1 VVERLECRVKVDADL
16 LLAVDGG
23 GTRTRAAVADL
34 EGRVLAR
41 GFGPSSNLQNVG
53 LEAVT
58 AALTT
63 AIEGALL
70 QVPGGL
76 YKGEAP
82 AWRSGRLA
90 AACFGLAGIDSRE
103 DETRLSSWVRDQAV
117 APRFSVL
124 NDSELVLACGTP
136 EGFGVALISG
146 TGSICLGR
154 TKDGRTA
161 RVGGFG
167 PLLGDEG
174 SGYALAVSALRLA
187 MRTSDG
193 RAQATALLRAALAH
207 FAMPD
212 TLALMNHLYA
222 PTSTPADVAGFAAT
236 VVDLGGRGDAEAGA
250 LVTEAVG
257 ELVAHVRVLSQTLRL
272 VKPPLALSGGV
283 LRSQVRTQLLAAL
296 HGEVGP
302 VNHVT
307 DPVVGAIALAR
318 RLLRG

>member
-1 VVERLECRVKVDADL
+1 MGADL

-41 GFGPSSNLQNVG
+41 GFGPSSSLQNVG
-53 LEAVT
+53 LEATT

-70 QVPGGL
+70 QIPGGL
-76 YKGEAP
+76 YKGEGP

-103 DETRLSSWVRDQAV
+103 DEARLSAWVRDQAV
-117 APRFSVL
+117 APRFTVL

-136 EGFGVALISG
+136 EGHGVALVAG

-154 TKDGRTA
+154 TKEGRTA

-174 SGYALAVSALRLA
+174 GGYALALRALRLA
-187 MRTSDG
+187 MQTADG
-193 RAQATALLRAALAH
+193 RAQAPTRLRAALAH
-207 FAMPD
+207 FALPD
-212 TLALMNHLYA
+212 ALSIMNQLSA
-222 PTSTPADVAGFAAT
+222 PTSTPADVA
-236 VVDLGGRGDAEAGA
+236 E
-250 LVTEAVG
+250 
-257 ELVAHVRVLSQTLRL
+257 VRS
-272 VKPPLALSGGV
+272 
-283 LRSQVRTQLLAAL
+283 
-296 HGEVGP
+296 
-302 VNHVT
+302 
-307 DPVVGAIALAR
+307 
-318 RLLRG
+318 

>member
-1 VVERLECRVKVDADL
+1 MDADL

-53 LEAVT
+53 LPAVT
-58 AALTT
+58 EALTT

-70 QVPGGL
+70 QIPGGL
-76 YKGEAP
+76 YKGEGP

-103 DETRLSSWVRDQAV
+103 DEARLSAWVRDQAV
-117 APRFSVL
+117 APRFTVL
-124 NDSELVLACGTP
+124 NDSELVLASGTP
-136 EGFGVALISG
+136 EGYGVALVAG

-174 SGYALAVSALRLA
+174 SGYALALRALRLA

-193 RAQATALLRAALAH
+193 RAQAPTLLRAALAH
-207 FAMPD
+207 FALPD
-212 TLALMNHLYA
+212 ALAVMNQLSA
-222 PTSTPADVAGFAAT
+222 PTSTPADVAGFATA
-236 VVDLGGRGDAEAGA
+236 VVDLAGRGDADATA
-250 LVTEAVG
+250 LVTEAVSD
-257 ELVAHVRVLSQTLRL
+257 LVTHVRVLSQTLRL
-272 VKPPLALSGGV
+272 EKPPLALSGGL
-283 LRSQVRTQLLAAL
+283 LRSQVRPRLLAAL
-296 HGEVGP
+296 DGEVGP
-302 VNHVT
+302 VQHVT
-307 DPVVGAIALAR
+307 DPVAGAVALAR
-318 RLLRG
+318 RLAGVRS

>member
-1 VVERLECRVKVDADL
+1 M
-16 LLAVDGG
+16 
-23 GTRTRAAVADL
+23 
-34 EGRVLAR
+34 
-41 GFGPSSNLQNVG
+41 
-53 LEAVT
+53 
-58 AALTT
+58 
-63 AIEGALL
+63 
-70 QVPGGL
+70 PGGL
-76 YKGEAP
+76 YKGEGP
-82 AWRSGRLA
+82 AWRSGRIA

-103 DETRLSSWVRDQAV
+103 DEARLSSWVRDQAM

-161 RVGGFG
+161 RVGGLG
-167 PLLGDEG
+167 PLMGDEG
-174 SGYALAVSALRLA
+174 SGHALAVGALRLA
-187 MRTSDG
+187 MRTADG
-193 RAQATALLRAALAH
+193 RAQAPALLRAALAH

-212 TLALMNHLYA
+212 ALSLMNHLYA
-222 PTSTPADVAGFAAT
+222 PKTTPADVAGFAAP
-236 VVDLGGRGDAEAGA
+236 VVDLASRGDGAAAA

-272 VKPPLALSGGV
+272 EKPPLALSGGV
-283 LRSQVRTQLLAAL
+283 LRSHVRTQLTAAL
-296 HGEVGP
+296 DGEIGP

-307 DPVVGAIALAR
+307 DPVVGAVALAR

>member
-1 VVERLECRVKVDADL
+1 VAADL

-41 GFGPSSNLQNVG
+41 GFGPSSNLQNLG
-53 LEAVT
+53 LPAVT

-76 YKGEAP
+76 YKGEGA

-103 DETRLSSWVRDQAV
+103 DETRLSSWVREQAV

-167 PLLGDEG
+167 PLVGDEG
-174 SGYALAVSALRLA
+174 SGYALATTALRLA

-193 RAQATALLRAALAH
+193 RAQASALLRAALAH
-207 FAMPD
+207 FAKRD
-212 TLALMNHLYA
+212 ALSLMNHLYA
-222 PTSTPADVAGFAAT
+222 PTTTSADMAAFAAP
-236 VVDLGGRGDAEAGA
+236 VIDLAGRGDADATA
-250 LVTEAVG
+250 LVTAAVS
-257 ELVAHVRVLSQTLRL
+257 ELVAHVRVMSQTLRL
-272 VKPPLALSGGV
+272 VKPPLALSGGL
-283 LRSQVRTQLLAAL
+283 LRSQVRTQLLASL
-296 HGEVGP
+296 DGEIGP
-302 VNHVT
+302 VNHVV
-307 DPVVGAIALAR
+307 DPVVGGVALAR
-318 RLLRG
+318 RLLLG